1 MYRLLTHFLNR
12 KPGILAISL
21 HFLCSATGWAEG
33 VLQPAAPVSNDARF
47 QIEIFAQAPEIQTP
61 VGLAVDSA
69 GRVIVVQSNTHF
81 RPSDYAGPEK
91 DCVLALVDTDCD
103 GVADEFTT
111 LADGLTAALN
121 LAIDSED
128 NIYVVCAKEVW
139 VLKDTDNDGL
149 PDRSALIV
157 ELQTENTHPHNAL
170 LGIEVGKDGWLY
182 LTRGNNSSMR
192 YVGLGSDGSRIAG
205 YGDGGAVWRCRMNGA
220 QLHEVATGF
229 YNPFDIQMDH
239 HGQLVALDNDP
250 DNSGLNRMLHVVVG
264 GDYGYRSL
272 YGSSSSHALQSW
284 NGELPGSLPYAVA
297 LGEAPRRF
305 GKRTELRVLLQSQEE

>member
-149 PDRSALIV
+149 PDR
-157 ELQTENTHPHNAL
+157 
-170 LGIEVGKDGWLY
+170 
-182 LTRGNNSSMR
+182 
-192 YVGLGSDGSRIAG
+192 
-205 YGDGGAVWRCRMNGA
+205 
-220 QLHEVATGF
+220 
-229 YNPFDIQMDH
+229 
-239 HGQLVALDNDP
+239 
-250 DNSGLNRMLHVVVG
+250 
-264 GDYGYRSL
+264 
-272 YGSSSSHALQSW
+272 
-284 NGELPGSLPYAVA
+284 
-297 LGEAPRRF
+297 
-305 GKRTELRVLLQSQEE
+305 